1 MRPEANRLA
10 LRAAWVIAVAL
21 WAVALW
27 MWFDIRGATVV
38 PPPAAVAAA
47 PPAKPPPVFVAE
59 RQRPAP
65 VDRPAVVASAPPA
78 PARALPQAVC
88 GFDTPTGAAPSETE
102 IDAFLARQRQAGL
115 QRAIDALQARGGVQP
130 LAMALLLE
138 VSRNREQA
146 EQRTP
151 VVACQPGA
159 DCDAKRKGLV
169 DSAYV
174 QAPLPSDRLLEL
186 ARNGD
191 DPWVVQLGLLA
202 CDLQFNAP
210 KGCSA
215 LSPRRLTQLDPDN
228 AAAWLELATREASG
242 QDEAL
247 FRASQASRYDSRWGQ
262 LAARIDEAMPPDMP
276 ALQRLTVVEHAI
288 GLMSAYGVSGSLTAN
303 RYCSDAA
310 VRDAN
315 RAQLCDQLARTMV
328 QRSPGSLDVLLGHA
342 IGARLGWPAEQ
353 RQALRDAVQAAS
365 VLTTKATPGD
375 APYACAAVDAQLKQ
389 FHETQ
394 RSGELVAAQRAIE
407 RSGLSVA
414 ELLGRADARPAR
426 ALAGL
431 STPAPGS
438 APTSR

>member
-10 LRAAWVIAVAL
+10 LRAAWAIAVAL

-27 MWFDIRGATVV
+27 MWFDIRGATVA

-47 PPAKPPPVFVAE
+47 SPAKPPPVFVAE
-59 RQRPAP
+59 RQRPTP
-65 VDRPAVVASAPPA
+65 VDRPAMAASAP

-88 GFDTPTGAAPSETE
+88 GFDTPSGAAPSESE
-102 IDAFLARQRQAGL
+102 VEAYLARQRQAGL

-138 VSRNREQA
+138 VSRIREQA
-146 EQRTP
+146 EQRMP

-174 QAPLPSDRLLEL
+174 QAPLASDRLLEL

-228 AAAWLELATREASG
+228 AAAWLELATRETSG

-276 ALQRLTVVEHAI
+276 ALQRLTVVEHAS

-315 RAQLCDQLARTMV
+315 RAQLCNQLARTMV
-328 QRSPGSLDVLLGHA
+328 QRSPGSLDMMLGHA

-353 RQALRDAVQAAS
+353 RHALRDAVQAAS

-389 FHETQ
+389 LHEAQ
-394 RSGELVAAQRAIE
+394 RAGELVAAQRAIE

-414 ELLGRADARPAR
+414 ELLGRTDARPAR
-426 ALAGL
+426 AVAGL

-438 APTSR
+438 APASR